1 MENNEFEHQTEDFNT
16 EPKPS
21 TTAQE
26 HHPQEDFHD
35 TNVVDNTMT
44 MPKVDVEA
52 PSQST
57 VPPVEAAGH
66 YMPTPAPVVIAGKTK
81 VKKKRRF
88 TKFVAMLL
96 LTALVGGAAGGAAGY
111 YAGAHNGGALQMAK
125 TEKKVVER
133 GKDGNLT
140 ISSIAKQAVPAVVG
154 VYNIGTS
161 RDLFG
166 FNKGGAAEAQAYGS
180 GVIVSKDGTIV
191 TNNHVIKNASRVVV
205 VTNDG
210 KQYEAEILG
219 KSSSSDLAVLKI
231 KGKDFPFIEI
241 GDSNA
246 IEVGDLAVAIGNP
259 LGSEFSQTV
268 TDGIISGI
276 DRKISS
282 DTGNTGLIQTNASI
296 NSGNSG
302 GALLNGQGQLI
313 GINTL
318 KIQAN
323 GVEGMGFAIPSKAVL
338 EFVNDVKNN
347 GGKSSTQKA
356 WLGIRGYNLNEALAE
371 KLEIE
376 QTSGIIIAELTEN
389 GPAAKAGLQ
398 VGDVIVAVD
407 DKKIDDFNIL
417 SEYLT
422 KKKPKDTIKLVI
434 VRNNEKQTVDV
445 TLGAQG

>member
-1 MENNEFEHQTEDFNT
+1 
-16 EPKPS
+16 
-21 TTAQE
+21 
-26 HHPQEDFHD
+26 
-35 TNVVDNTMT
+35 
-44 MPKVDVEA
+44 
-52 PSQST
+52 
-57 VPPVEAAGH
+57 
-66 YMPTPAPVVIAGKTK
+66 MPTPAPVVIAGKTK